1 MEGTYTSPE
10 RVVRDGRLVAFE
22 GEVMTMQEAQE
33 RGLLDDKPKKAPTK
47 KGPKEKTGE
56 DAEAAAK
63 EETGEEPKEDE

>member
-33 RGLLDDKPKKAPTK
+33 RGLMEDKPKKAPAK
-47 KGPKEKTGE
+47 K
-56 DAEAAAK
+56 
-63 EETGEEPKEDE
+63 EPKEGE